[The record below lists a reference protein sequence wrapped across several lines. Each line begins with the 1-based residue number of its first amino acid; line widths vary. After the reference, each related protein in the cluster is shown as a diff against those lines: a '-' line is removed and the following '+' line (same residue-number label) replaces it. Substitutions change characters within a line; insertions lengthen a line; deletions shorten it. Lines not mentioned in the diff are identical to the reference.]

1 MKLKKTLFAGIAA
14 LVSASALLGSNI
26 ASAQKDWPTK
36 SIQLIVPFAAG
47 GPTDSIARLI
57 AVPMGQAL
65 GQTVVVENVPGAGG
79 TIASTKVA
87 RAAPDGYTIYIHHMG
102 MATANALYDK
112 LPYDPMTSFEYIGQ
126 VADVPMVLLGKKDLP
141 ANNFKELEAYIKANG
156 SKVTMANAGPGAVS
170 QLCGLLFQSRL
181 GVKLT
186 NIPYKGTGPAL
197 TDLLGGQV
205 DLLCDQTTQTIP
217 YIKDGRVKAFGT
229 TTMKRLPAIP
239 NVPTLNEQGLKGF
252 EVKVWHGVYA
262 PKGTPQP
269 ILDKINAALKKLIS
283 CQWIKY
289 PPKASRIT
297 LITKSTFG
305 ALSFVKP
312 IFQINSGVIVIK
324 KASRSLAFLLSRHLA
339 QSLTC
344 SKEVA

>member
-1 MKLKKTLFAGIAA
+1 MKFKKTLFAGIAA
-14 LVSASALLGSNI
+14 VAGASTIFTSNI

-36 SIQLIVPFAAG
+36 NIQLVVPFAAG

-57 AVPMGQAL
+57 SVPMSQAL

-87 RAAPDGYTIYIHHMG
+87 RATPDGYTIYIHHMG
-102 MATANALYDK
+102 MATAQALYDK

-217 YIKDGRVKAFGT
+217 YIKDGRVKAYGT

-239 NVPTLNEQGLKGF
+239 NVPTLNEEGLKGF

-269 ILDKINAALKKLIS
+269 VLNKINAALKTALNSPDVKKRLEDANIDIVPADKIS
-283 CQWIKY
+283 AKGLKDHLEKEINVWGPVIR
-289 PPKASRIT
+289 KANI
-297 LITKSTFG
+297 
-305 ALSFVKP
+305 P
-312 IFQINSGVIVIK
+312 D
-324 KASRSLAFLLSRHLA
+324 
-339 QSLTC
+339 
-344 SKEVA
+344 

>member
-14 LVSASALLGSNI
+14 VLSAGTLLGSNI

-65 GQTVVVENVPGAGG
+65 GQTVVVENVNGAGG

-229 TTMKRLPAIP
+229 TTLKRLPAIP

-269 ILDKINAALKKLIS
+269 ILDKINAALKKALNNPDVKKRLDDANIDIVSTDKIS
-283 CQWIKY
+283 AKGLKDHLEKEINVWGPAI
-289 PPKASRIT
+289 R
-297 LITKSTFG
+297 KSNI
-305 ALSFVKP
+305 P
-312 IFQINSGVIVIK
+312 D
-324 KASRSLAFLLSRHLA
+324 
-339 QSLTC
+339 
-344 SKEVA
+344 

>member
-1 MKLKKTLFAGIAA
+1 MKLQKTLFAGIAA
-14 LVSASALLGSNI
+14 VVSAGTLLGSNI

-36 SIQLIVPFAAG
+36 SIQMVVPFAAG
-47 GPTDSIARLI
+47 GPTDTIARLI

-112 LPYDPMTSFEYIGQ
+112 LPYDPMSSFEYIGQ

-269 ILDKINAALKKLIS
+269 VLDKLNAALKKALNTPDVQKRLNDANIDIVPMDKVS
-283 CQWIKY
+283 SKGHKDHLEKEINVWGPVIR
-289 PPKASRIT
+289 KANI
-297 LITKSTFG
+297 
-305 ALSFVKP
+305 P
-312 IFQINSGVIVIK
+312 D
-324 KASRSLAFLLSRHLA
+324 
-339 QSLTC
+339 
-344 SKEVA
+344 

>member
-14 LVSASALLGSNI
+14 VVSASALLSSNI

-269 ILDKINAALKKLIS
+269 VLDKINAALKKALNTPDVQKRLNDSNIDIVPMDKVS
-283 CQWIKY
+283 AKG
-289 PPKASRIT
+289 
-297 LITKSTFG
+297 LKSH
-305 ALSFVKP
+305 LESE
-312 IFQINSGVIVIK
+312 INIWGPVIRKSNIPD
-324 KASRSLAFLLSRHLA
+324 
-339 QSLTC
+339 
-344 SKEVA
+344 

>member
-1 MKLKKTLFAGIAA
+1 MKFKKTLFAGIAA
-14 LVSASALLGSNI
+14 VVSASTLLGSNI

-36 SIQLIVPFAAG
+36 SVQLVVPFAAG
-47 GPTDSIARLI
+47 GPTDTIARLI

-141 ANNFKELEAYIKANG
+141 VNNFKELEAYIKANG

-170 QLCGLLFQSRL
+170 QLCGLLFQSRM
-181 GVKLT
+181 GVRLT

-262 PKGTPQP
+262 PKGVPQP
-269 ILDKINAALKKLIS
+269 ILNKINAALKKALNTPDVKKRLDDANIDIVPMEKVS
-283 CQWIKY
+283 ANGLKDHLDKEINVWGPVIR
-289 PPKASRIT
+289 KANI
-297 LITKSTFG
+297 
-305 ALSFVKP
+305 P
-312 IFQINSGVIVIK
+312 D
-324 KASRSLAFLLSRHLA
+324 
-339 QSLTC
+339 
-344 SKEVA
+344 

>member
-1 MKLKKTLFAGIAA
+1 MKMKKFLFSGIAA
-14 LVSASALLGSNI
+14 ALAAGAFLST
-26 ASAQKDWPTK
+26 SVQAQKDWPTK
-36 SIQLIVPFAAG
+36 SIQLVVPFAAG

-102 MATANALYDK
+102 MATAQALYDK

-141 ANNFKELEAYIKANG
+141 ANNFKELEAYIRANG

-269 ILDKINAALKKLIS
+269 ILDKINAALKKALNTPDVKKRLEDANIDIVS
-283 CQWIKY
+283 ADKVSAKGLKDHLDKEINAWGPVIR
-289 PPKASRIT
+289 KANI
-297 LITKSTFG
+297 
-305 ALSFVKP
+305 P
-312 IFQINSGVIVIK
+312 D
-324 KASRSLAFLLSRHLA
+324 
-339 QSLTC
+339 
-344 SKEVA
+344 

>member
-1 MKLKKTLFAGIAA
+1 MKFKKTLFAGIAA
-14 LVSASALLGSNI
+14 VISASTLLGSNI

-36 SIQLIVPFAAG
+36 SVQLVVPFAAG
-47 GPTDSIARLI
+47 GPTDTIARLI
-57 AVPMGQAL
+57 AVPRGQAL

-170 QLCGLLFQSRL
+170 QLCGLLFQSRM
-181 GVKLT
+181 GVRLT

-269 ILDKINAALKKLIS
+269 ILDKINASLKKALNTPDVKKRLEDANIDIVPAEKIS
-283 CQWIKY
+283 AKGLKDHLDREINVWGPVIR
-289 PPKASRIT
+289 KANI
-297 LITKSTFG
+297 
-305 ALSFVKP
+305 P
-312 IFQINSGVIVIK
+312 D
-324 KASRSLAFLLSRHLA
+324 
-339 QSLTC
+339 
-344 SKEVA
+344 

>member
-1 MKLKKTLFAGIAA
+1 MKLQKTLFAGIAA
-14 LVSASALLGSNI
+14 VVSAGTLLGSNI

-36 SIQLIVPFAAG
+36 SIQMVVPFAAG
-47 GPTDSIARLI
+47 GPTDTIARLI

-112 LPYDPMTSFEYIGQ
+112 LPYDPMTSFDYIGQ

-269 ILDKINAALKKLIS
+269 VLDKLNAALKKALNTPDVQKRLNDANIDIVPSEKIS
-283 CQWIKY
+283 AKGLKDHLEKEINIWGPVIR
-289 PPKASRIT
+289 KANI
-297 LITKSTFG
+297 
-305 ALSFVKP
+305 P
-312 IFQINSGVIVIK
+312 D
-324 KASRSLAFLLSRHLA
+324 
-339 QSLTC
+339 
-344 SKEVA
+344 

>member
-14 LVSASALLGSNI
+14 LVSTGTLLGSNL
-26 ASAQKDWPTK
+26 AFAQKDWPSK
-36 SIQLIVPFAAG
+36 SISLVVPFAAG
-47 GPTDSIARLI
+47 GPTDTIARLI
-57 AVPMGQAL
+57 AVPMGQSL
-65 GQTVVVENVPGAGG
+65 GQTVVVENVAGAGG

-102 MATANALYDK
+102 MATAQALYDK

-170 QLCGLLFQSRL
+170 QLCGLLFQSRM
-181 GVKLT
+181 GVRLT

-197 TDLLGGQV
+197 TDLIGGQV

-269 ILDKINAALKKLIS
+269 VLDKINAALKKALNSPDVKKRLEDANIDIVPTDKIS
-283 CQWIKY
+283 AKGLKDHLDREINVWGPVIR
-289 PPKASRIT
+289 KANI
-297 LITKSTFG
+297 
-305 ALSFVKP
+305 P
-312 IFQINSGVIVIK
+312 D
-324 KASRSLAFLLSRHLA
+324 
-339 QSLTC
+339 
-344 SKEVA
+344 

>member
-1 MKLKKTLFAGIAA
+1 
-14 LVSASALLGSNI
+14 LGSNI

-36 SIQLIVPFAAG
+36 SISLVVPFAAG

-57 AVPMGQAL
+57 AVPMGQSL

-102 MATANALYDK
+102 MATAQALYDK

-170 QLCGLLFQSRL
+170 QLCGLLFQSRM
-181 GVKLT
+181 GVRLT

-262 PKGTPQP
+262 PKGTPKP
-269 ILDKINAALKKLIS
+269 VLDKINAALKKALTNPDVKKRLDDANIDIVS
-283 CQWIKY
+283 MDKVSANGLKDHLDKEINVWGPVIR
-289 PPKASRIT
+289 KANI
-297 LITKSTFG
+297 
-305 ALSFVKP
+305 P
-312 IFQINSGVIVIK
+312 D
-324 KASRSLAFLLSRHLA
+324 
-339 QSLTC
+339 
-344 SKEVA
+344 

>member
-1 MKLKKTLFAGIAA
+1 MKLQKTLFAGIAA
-14 LVSASALLGSNI
+14 IVSAGTLLGSNI

-36 SIQLIVPFAAG
+36 SIQMVVPFAAG
-47 GPTDSIARLI
+47 GPTDTIARLI

-112 LPYDPMTSFEYIGQ
+112 LPYDPMTSFDYIGQ

-229 TTMKRLPAIP
+229 TTMQRLPAIP

-269 ILDKINAALKKLIS
+269 VLDKLNAALKKALNTPDVQKRLNDANIDIVPS
-283 CQWIKY
+283 EKVSAKGLKDHLEKEINVWGPVIR
-289 PPKASRIT
+289 KANI
-297 LITKSTFG
+297 
-305 ALSFVKP
+305 P
-312 IFQINSGVIVIK
+312 D
-324 KASRSLAFLLSRHLA
+324 
-339 QSLTC
+339 
-344 SKEVA
+344 

>member
-14 LVSASALLGSNI
+14 VVSASTLLGSNI

-87 RAAPDGYTIYIHHMG
+87 RAAPDGYTMYIHHMG
-102 MATANALYDK
+102 MATAQALYDK
-112 LPYDPMTSFEYIGQ
+112 LPYDPMTSFDYIGQ

-170 QLCGLLFQSRL
+170 QLCGLLFQSRM
-181 GVKLT
+181 GIKLT

-252 EVKVWHGVYA
+252 EVKVWHGVYV
-262 PKGTPQP
+262 PKGVPQP
-269 ILDKINAALKKLIS
+269 IQDKINAALKKALNSPDVQKRLNDANIDIGPMEKVS
-283 CQWIKY
+283 SKGLKDHLEKEINVWGPVI
-289 PPKASRIT
+289 R
-297 LITKSTFG
+297 KSNIP
-305 ALSFVKP
+305 V
-312 IFQINSGVIVIK
+312 
-324 KASRSLAFLLSRHLA
+324 
-339 QSLTC
+339 
-344 SKEVA
+344 

>member
-1 MKLKKTLFAGIAA
+1 MKLKKYLFAGIAA
-14 LVSASALLGSNI
+14 VVSAGTLLGSNI
-26 ASAQKDWPTK
+26 ASAQTDWPTK
-36 SIQLIVPFAAG
+36 TIQLVVPFAAG

-57 AVPMGQAL
+57 SVPMGQAL

-102 MATANALYDK
+102 MATAQALYDK

-269 ILDKINAALKKLIS
+269 VLNKINAALKKALNSPDVKKRLDDANIDIVS
-283 CQWIKY
+283 MDKVSAQGLKDHLDKEINVWGPVIR
-289 PPKASRIT
+289 KANI
-297 LITKSTFG
+297 
-305 ALSFVKP
+305 P
-312 IFQINSGVIVIK
+312 D
-324 KASRSLAFLLSRHLA
+324 
-339 QSLTC
+339 
-344 SKEVA
+344 

>member
-1 MKLKKTLFAGIAA
+1 METLMKFKKTLFAGIAA
-14 LVSASALLGSNI
+14 FVSASALLTSNI
-26 ASAQKDWPTK
+26 AAAEKDWPTK
-36 SIQLIVPFAAG
+36 SIQLVVPFAAG
-47 GPTDSIARLI
+47 GPTDTIARLI

-65 GQTVVVENVPGAGG
+65 GQTVVVENVNGAGG

-87 RAAPDGYTIYIHHMG
+87 RATPDGYTIYIHHMG

-156 SKVTMANAGPGAVS
+156 SKITMANAGPGAVS

-217 YIKDGRVKAFGT
+217 YIKDGRVKAYGT
-229 TTMKRLPAIP
+229 TTLQRLPAIP

-269 ILDKINAALKKLIS
+269 ILNKINLALKKALNTPDVKKRLEDANIDIVSADKIS
-283 CQWIKY
+283 AKGLKDHLEKEINVWGPVIR
-289 PPKASRIT
+289 KANI
-297 LITKSTFG
+297 
-305 ALSFVKP
+305 P
-312 IFQINSGVIVIK
+312 D
-324 KASRSLAFLLSRHLA
+324 
-339 QSLTC
+339 
-344 SKEVA
+344 

>member
-1 MKLKKTLFAGIAA
+1 MKFKKTLFAGIAA
-14 LVSASALLGSNI
+14 FVSASALLTSNI
-26 ASAQKDWPTK
+26 AAAEKDWPTK
-36 SIQLIVPFAAG
+36 SIQLVVPFAAG
-47 GPTDSIARLI
+47 GPTDTIARLI

-65 GQTVVVENVPGAGG
+65 GQTVVVENVNGAGG

-87 RAAPDGYTIYIHHMG
+87 RATPDGYTIYIHHMG

-156 SKVTMANAGPGAVS
+156 SKITMANAGPGAVS

-217 YIKDGRVKAFGT
+217 YIKDGRVKAYGT
-229 TTMKRLPAIP
+229 TTLQRLPAIP

-269 ILDKINAALKKLIS
+269 ILNKINLALKKALNTPDVKKRLEDANIDIVS
-283 CQWIKY
+283 ADKMSAKGLKDHLEKEINVWGPVIR
-289 PPKASRIT
+289 KANI
-297 LITKSTFG
+297 
-305 ALSFVKP
+305 P
-312 IFQINSGVIVIK
+312 D
-324 KASRSLAFLLSRHLA
+324 
-339 QSLTC
+339 
-344 SKEVA
+344 

>member
-1 MKLKKTLFAGIAA
+1 MKLKKTLFTGMLATIAA
-14 LVSASALLGSNI
+14 GALLTSQSV
-26 ASAQKDWPTK
+26 SAQKDWPTK
-36 SIQLIVPFAAG
+36 SISLIVPFAAG
-47 GPTDSIARLI
+47 GPTDSVARLI

-87 RAAPDGYTIYIHHMG
+87 RAAPDGYTIYLHHMG

-112 LPYDPMTSFEYIGQ
+112 LPYDPLTSFEHIGQ
-126 VADVPMVLLGKKDLP
+126 VADVPMVLLGKKTLP

-217 YIKDGRVKAFGT
+217 YIKDGSVKAFGT
-229 TTMKRLPAIP
+229 TTLKRLPAIP
-239 NVPTLNEQGLKGF
+239 NVPTLDEQGLKGF
-252 EVKVWHGVYA
+252 EVKVWHGMYA
-262 PKGTPQP
+262 PKGTPKP
-269 ILDKINAALKKLIS
+269 ILDKLNAALKSALNSPDVKKRLADANIDIVHIS
-283 CQWIKY
+283 KMSDAGL
-289 PPKASRIT
+289 KAHLDAEIN
-297 LITKSTFG
+297 KWG
-305 ALSFVKP
+305 P
-312 IFQINSGVIVIK
+312 IIR
-324 KASRSLAFLLSRHLA
+324 KANIPD
-339 QSLTC
+339 
-344 SKEVA
+344 

>member
-1 MKLKKTLFAGIAA
+1 MEIKVKIKNFLYSGITAAVTAGTLLSGNA
-14 LVSASALLGSNI
+14 LAE
-26 ASAQKDWPTK
+26 KDWPTK
-36 SIQLIVPFAAG
+36 SIALIVPFAAG
-47 GPTDSIARLI
+47 GPTDTVARLI
-57 AVPMGQAL
+57 SVPMGQAL

-87 RAAPDGYTIYIHHMG
+87 RAAPDGYTMYIHHMG

-170 QLCGLLFQSRL
+170 QLCGLLFQSRM

-217 YIKDGRVKAFGT
+217 YIKDGRIKAFGT

-252 EVKVWHGVYA
+252 EVKVWHGVYT
-262 PKGTPQP
+262 PKGVPQP
-269 ILDKINAALKKLIS
+269 ILDKLNAALKKAMNNPDVRKRLEDANIDIVAMNKIS
-283 CQWIKY
+283 AKGLKDHLDSEINVWGPVIR
-289 PPKASRIT
+289 KANI
-297 LITKSTFG
+297 
-305 ALSFVKP
+305 P
-312 IFQINSGVIVIK
+312 D
-324 KASRSLAFLLSRHLA
+324 
-339 QSLTC
+339 
-344 SKEVA
+344 

>member
-1 MKLKKTLFAGIAA
+1 MKFKKTLFAGIAA
-14 LVSASALLGSNI
+14 VVSASTLLGSNI

-36 SIQLIVPFAAG
+36 SIQMVVPFAAG
-47 GPTDSIARLI
+47 GPTDTIARLI
-57 AVPMGQAL
+57 AVPMGQSL

-229 TTMKRLPAIP
+229 TTMKRLPAIA

-269 ILDKINAALKKLIS
+269 VLDKINAALKKALNTPDVKKRLDDANIDIVPMDKVS
-283 CQWIKY
+283 AKGLKDHLEKEINVWGPVIR
-289 PPKASRIT
+289 KANI
-297 LITKSTFG
+297 
-305 ALSFVKP
+305 P
-312 IFQINSGVIVIK
+312 D
-324 KASRSLAFLLSRHLA
+324 
-339 QSLTC
+339 
-344 SKEVA
+344 

>member
-1 MKLKKTLFAGIAA
+1 MLAKLIHVTLSMETKLKIKKNLLAGVALAIASSTLFSVNA
-14 LVSASALLGSNI
+14 N
-26 ASAQKDWPTK
+26 AQKDWPTK
-36 SIQLIVPFAAG
+36 SIQMVVPFAAG

-112 LPYDPMTSFEYIGQ
+112 LPYDPMTSFEYVGQ

-141 ANNFKELEAYIKANG
+141 ANNFKELEAYIRANG

-252 EVKVWHGVYA
+252 EVKVWHGVYT
-262 PKGTPQP
+262 PKGVPQP
-269 ILDKINAALKKLIS
+269 ILDKLNAALKKALNNPDVKKRLEDANIDIVPANKITPKGLKDHLESEINIWGPVIRKSNIS
-283 CQWIKY
+283 D
-289 PPKASRIT
+289 
-297 LITKSTFG
+297 
-305 ALSFVKP
+305 
-312 IFQINSGVIVIK
+312 
-324 KASRSLAFLLSRHLA
+324 
-339 QSLTC
+339 
-344 SKEVA
+344 

>member
-1 MKLKKTLFAGIAA
+1 MKIKKTLFAGIAA
-14 LVSASALLGSNI
+14 VVSASTLLGSNI

-36 SIQLIVPFAAG
+36 SIQLVVPFAAG
-47 GPTDSIARLI
+47 GPTDTIARLI
-57 AVPMGQAL
+57 AVPMGQSL

-170 QLCGLLFQSRL
+170 QLCGLLFQSRT
-181 GVKLT
+181 GVRLT

-269 ILDKINAALKKLIS
+269 ILDKINAALKKALNTPDVKKRLEDANIDIVPAEKIS
-283 CQWIKY
+283 AKGLREHLDREINVWGPVIR
-289 PPKASRIT
+289 KANI
-297 LITKSTFG
+297 
-305 ALSFVKP
+305 P
-312 IFQINSGVIVIK
+312 D
-324 KASRSLAFLLSRHLA
+324 
-339 QSLTC
+339 
-344 SKEVA
+344 

>member
-1 MKLKKTLFAGIAA
+1 MKLKKTFFTGIAA
-14 LVSASALLGSNI
+14 AVSASTLLGGNI
-26 ASAQKDWPTK
+26 ASAQTDWPTK
-36 SIQLIVPFAAG
+36 NIQLIVPFAAG

-57 AVPMGQAL
+57 SVPMGQAL

-102 MATANALYDK
+102 MATAQALYDK

-269 ILDKINAALKKLIS
+269 ILNKINAALKKALNSPDVKKRLDDANIDIVPMDKVS
-283 CQWIKY
+283 AQGLKDHLDKEINVWGPVIR
-289 PPKASRIT
+289 KANI
-297 LITKSTFG
+297 
-305 ALSFVKP
+305 P
-312 IFQINSGVIVIK
+312 D
-324 KASRSLAFLLSRHLA
+324 
-339 QSLTC
+339 
-344 SKEVA
+344 

>member
-1 MKLKKTLFAGIAA
+1 METLMKFKKTLFAGIAA
-14 LVSASALLGSNI
+14 VAGASALFTSNI

-36 SIQLIVPFAAG
+36 NIQLVVPFAAG

-57 AVPMGQAL
+57 SVPMSQAL

-87 RAAPDGYTIYIHHMG
+87 RATPDGYTIYIHHMG
-102 MATANALYDK
+102 MATAQALYDK

-217 YIKDGRVKAFGT
+217 YIKDGRVKAYGT

-239 NVPTLNEQGLKGF
+239 NVPTLNEEGLKGF

-269 ILDKINAALKKLIS
+269 VLNKINAALKTALNSPDVKKRLEDANIDIVPADKIS
-283 CQWIKY
+283 AKGLKDHLDKEINVWGPVIR
-289 PPKASRIT
+289 KANI
-297 LITKSTFG
+297 
-305 ALSFVKP
+305 P
-312 IFQINSGVIVIK
+312 D
-324 KASRSLAFLLSRHLA
+324 
-339 QSLTC
+339 
-344 SKEVA
+344 

>member
-14 LVSASALLGSNI
+14 VVSAGALLGSNI
-26 ASAQKDWPTK
+26 ASAQKEWPTK
-36 SIQLIVPFAAG
+36 SIQLVVPFAAG

-79 TIASTKVA
+79 TIASTKVS

-141 ANNFKELEAYIKANG
+141 ANNFKELEAYIRANG

-217 YIKDGRVKAFGT
+217 YIKDGRVKAYGT

-269 ILDKINAALKKLIS
+269 ILDKINAALKKALNTPDVKKRLEDANIDIVS
-283 CQWIKY
+283 ADKMSAKGLKDHLEKEINVWGPVIR
-289 PPKASRIT
+289 KANI
-297 LITKSTFG
+297 
-305 ALSFVKP
+305 P
-312 IFQINSGVIVIK
+312 D
-324 KASRSLAFLLSRHLA
+324 
-339 QSLTC
+339 
-344 SKEVA
+344 

>member
-1 MKLKKTLFAGIAA
+1 MKFKKSLFAGILAA
-14 LVSASALLGSNI
+14 ASAGALL
-26 ASAQKDWPTK
+26 ASQSAVAQNAWPTK
-36 SIQLIVPFAAG
+36 SISLIVPFAAG

-65 GQTVVVENVPGAGG
+65 GQTVVVENVAGAGG

-102 MATANALYDK
+102 MATAQALYDK

-126 VADVPMVLLGKKDLP
+126 VADVPMVLLGKKSLP

-170 QLCGLLFQSRL
+170 QLCGLLFQSRM

-186 NIPYKGTGPAL
+186 NVPYKGTGPAL

-217 YIKDGRVKAFGT
+217 YIKDGSVKAFGT
-229 TTMKRLPAIP
+229 TTLKRLPAIP
-239 NVPTLNEQGLKGF
+239 NVPTLDEQGLKGF
-252 EVKVWHGVYA
+252 EVKVWHGMYT
-262 PKGTPQP
+262 PKGVPKP
-269 ILDKINAALKKLIS
+269 ILDKLNAALKKALTSPDVKKRLEDANIDIVSVGKIS
-283 CQWIKY
+283 ENGLKTHLDAEINKWGPIIR
-289 PPKASRIT
+289 KANI
-297 LITKSTFG
+297 
-305 ALSFVKP
+305 P
-312 IFQINSGVIVIK
+312 D
-324 KASRSLAFLLSRHLA
+324 
-339 QSLTC
+339 
-344 SKEVA
+344 

>member
-1 MKLKKTLFAGIAA
+1 MKIKRNWLIPIVAIVSVQCLFASSIA
-14 LVSASALLGSNI
+14 L
-26 ASAQKDWPTK
+26 AQKDWPTR
-36 SIQLIVPFAAG
+36 SISLVVPFAAG
-47 GPTDSIARLI
+47 GPTDTIARLI

-65 GQTVVVENVPGAGG
+65 GQTVIVDNVPGAGG

-87 RAAPDGYTIYIHHMG
+87 RATPDGYTIYIHHMG

-112 LPYDPMTSFEYIGQ
+112 LPYDPLTSFEYIGQ

-181 GVKLT
+181 GIKLT

-217 YIKDGRVKAFGT
+217 YIKDGRVKVFGT

-269 ILDKINAALKKLIS
+269 VLDKLNAALKKALNSPDVRKRLEDANIDIVPMEKVSAQGLKSHLESEINILGPVIRKSNIS
-283 CQWIKY
+283 D
-289 PPKASRIT
+289 
-297 LITKSTFG
+297 
-305 ALSFVKP
+305 
-312 IFQINSGVIVIK
+312 
-324 KASRSLAFLLSRHLA
+324 
-339 QSLTC
+339 
-344 SKEVA
+344 

>member
-1 MKLKKTLFAGIAA
+1 MKFKKTLFAGIAA
-14 LVSASALLGSNI
+14 VVSASTLLGSNI

-36 SIQLIVPFAAG
+36 SVQLVVPFAAG
-47 GPTDSIARLI
+47 GPTDTIARLI
-57 AVPMGQAL
+57 AVPMGQSL

-170 QLCGLLFQSRL
+170 QLCGLLFQSRM
-181 GVKLT
+181 GVRLT

-262 PKGTPQP
+262 PKGVPQP
-269 ILDKINAALKKLIS
+269 ILNKINAALKKALNTPDVKKRLDDANIDIVPMDKVS
-283 CQWIKY
+283 ANGLKDHLEKEINVWGPVIR
-289 PPKASRIT
+289 KANI
-297 LITKSTFG
+297 
-305 ALSFVKP
+305 P
-312 IFQINSGVIVIK
+312 D
-324 KASRSLAFLLSRHLA
+324 
-339 QSLTC
+339 
-344 SKEVA
+344 

>member
-14 LVSASALLGSNI
+14 VVSAGTLLGSNI

-36 SIQLIVPFAAG
+36 SITLVVPFAAG

-57 AVPMGQAL
+57 AVPMGQSL
-65 GQTVVVENVPGAGG
+65 GQTVVVENVAGAGG
-79 TIASTKVA
+79 TIASTKVS

-102 MATANALYDK
+102 MATAQALYDK
-112 LPYDPMTSFEYIGQ
+112 LPYDPMTSFDYIGQ

-262 PKGTPQP
+262 PKGLPQP
-269 ILDKINAALKKLIS
+269 VLDKLNAALKKALNTPDVQKRLSDSNIDIVPMDKVS
-283 CQWIKY
+283 
-289 PPKASRIT
+289 PKGLKDHLET
-297 LITKSTFG
+297 E
-305 ALSFVKP
+305 
-312 IFQINSGVIVIK
+312 INVWGPVIR
-324 KASRSLAFLLSRHLA
+324 KANIPD
-339 QSLTC
+339 
-344 SKEVA
+344 

>member
-14 LVSASALLGSNI
+14 VISAGALLGSNV

-79 TIASTKVA
+79 TIASTKVS

-141 ANNFKELEAYIKANG
+141 ANNFKELEAYIRTNG

-269 ILDKINAALKKLIS
+269 ILDKINAALKK
-283 CQWIKY
+283 
-289 PPKASRIT
+289 
-297 LITKSTFG
+297 
-305 ALSFVKP
+305 ALSSPDVQKRLNDSNIDIVP
-312 IFQINSGVIVIK
+312 MDKVSAKGLKTHLESEINVWGPVIR
-324 KASRSLAFLLSRHLA
+324 KANIPD
-339 QSLTC
+339 
-344 SKEVA
+344 

>member
-1 MKLKKTLFAGIAA
+1 MKLQKTLFAGIAA
-14 LVSASALLGSNI
+14 VISAGTLLGSNI

-87 RAAPDGYTIYIHHMG
+87 RAAPDGYTMYIHHMG

-112 LPYDPMTSFEYIGQ
+112 LPYDPMTSFDYIGQ

-170 QLCGLLFQSRL
+170 QLCGLLFQSRM
-181 GVKLT
+181 GIKLT

-252 EVKVWHGVYA
+252 EVKVWHGVYV
-262 PKGTPQP
+262 PKGVPQP
-269 ILDKINAALKKLIS
+269 IQDKINAALKKALNSPDVQKRLNDSNIDIVPMEKVS
-283 CQWIKY
+283 SKGLKDHLEKEINVWGPVIR
-289 PPKASRIT
+289 KANI
-297 LITKSTFG
+297 
-305 ALSFVKP
+305 P
-312 IFQINSGVIVIK
+312 D
-324 KASRSLAFLLSRHLA
+324 
-339 QSLTC
+339 
-344 SKEVA
+344 

>member
-14 LVSASALLGSNI
+14 VAGAGALLTSNL

-36 SIQLIVPFAAG
+36 NIQLIVPFAAG

-57 AVPMGQAL
+57 AVPMGQSL

-102 MATANALYDK
+102 MATAQALYDK

-181 GVKLT
+181 GVRLT

-217 YIKDGRVKAFGT
+217 YIKDGRVKAYGT

-269 ILDKINAALKKLIS
+269 ILDKINVALKK
-283 CQWIKY
+283 
-289 PPKASRIT
+289 
-297 LITKSTFG
+297 
-305 ALSFVKP
+305 ALSTPDVMKRLDDANIDIVP
-312 IFQINSGVIVIK
+312 AEKISAKGLKDHLDREINVWGPVIR
-324 KASRSLAFLLSRHLA
+324 KANIPD
-339 QSLTC
+339 
-344 SKEVA
+344 

>member
-1 MKLKKTLFAGIAA
+1 MKLQKTLFAGIAA
-14 LVSASALLGSNI
+14 LVSAGTLLGSNI

-36 SIQLIVPFAAG
+36 SIQMVVPFAAG
-47 GPTDSIARLI
+47 GPTDTIARLI

-269 ILDKINAALKKLIS
+269 VLDKLNAALKKALNTPDVQKRLNDSNIDIVPADKVS
-283 CQWIKY
+283 AKGLKDHLEKEINIWGPVI
-289 PPKASRIT
+289 R
-297 LITKSTFG
+297 KSNI
-305 ALSFVKP
+305 P
-312 IFQINSGVIVIK
+312 D
-324 KASRSLAFLLSRHLA
+324 
-339 QSLTC
+339 
-344 SKEVA
+344 

>member
-1 MKLKKTLFAGIAA
+1 MKLKKTLFTGIAA
-14 LVSASALLGSNI
+14 VVSATTLLGSNI

-36 SIQLIVPFAAG
+36 PISLIVPFAAG

-65 GQTVVVENVPGAGG
+65 GQTVVVENAPGAGG

-112 LPYDPMTSFEYIGQ
+112 LPYDPMSSFDYIGQ

-181 GVKLT
+181 GIKLT

-252 EVKVWHGVYA
+252 EVKVWHGVYT
-262 PKGTPQP
+262 PKGVPQP
-269 ILDKINAALKKLIS
+269 ILDKINAALKKALNTPDVQKRLNDSNIDIVPMEKVS
-283 CQWIKY
+283 SKGLKDHLEKEINVWGPVIR
-289 PPKASRIT
+289 KANI
-297 LITKSTFG
+297 
-305 ALSFVKP
+305 P
-312 IFQINSGVIVIK
+312 D
-324 KASRSLAFLLSRHLA
+324 
-339 QSLTC
+339 
-344 SKEVA
+344 

>member
-1 MKLKKTLFAGIAA
+1 
-14 LVSASALLGSNI
+14 
-26 ASAQKDWPTK
+26 
-36 SIQLIVPFAAG
+36 
-47 GPTDSIARLI
+47 
-57 AVPMGQAL
+57 
-65 GQTVVVENVPGAGG
+65 
-79 TIASTKVA
+79 
-87 RAAPDGYTIYIHHMG
+87 
-102 MATANALYDK
+102 
-112 LPYDPMTSFEYIGQ
+112 MTSFEYIGQ

-141 ANNFKELEAYIKANG
+141 ANNFKELEAYIRTNG

-269 ILDKINAALKKLIS
+269 ILDKINAALKK
-283 CQWIKY
+283 
-289 PPKASRIT
+289 
-297 LITKSTFG
+297 
-305 ALSFVKP
+305 ALSSPDVQKRLNDSNIDIVP
-312 IFQINSGVIVIK
+312 MEKVSAKGLKSHLESEINVWGPVIR
-324 KASRSLAFLLSRHLA
+324 KANIPD
-339 QSLTC
+339 
-344 SKEVA
+344 